1 MENTSLTEKLS
12 IIGYM
17 FNFSNE
23 IAVSPL
29 GFVTTQKRT
38 KDHDVTFQF
47 WEVTHIK
54 AADLKKGHLR

>member
-12 IIGYM
+12 MIGYL

-29 GFVTTQKRT
+29 RFVATQKRT
-38 KDHDVTFQF
+38 KDHDVAF
-47 WEVTHIK
+47 
-54 AADLKKGHLR
+54 

>member
-38 KDHDVTFQF
+38 KDHDVTF
-47 WEVTHIK
+47 
-54 AADLKKGHLR
+54 